1 METQTLGRGMMIL
14 ACAVGMG
21 LLTMFFADVEDRQ
34 RNPNQLP
41 VSHSS
46 QAQHQVELAR
56 NRAGHYLVTGTIN
69 RQPAEFLL
77 DTGATDVVIPEV
89 LAGSLNI
96 SRGRPMR
103 AMTANGPITVYE
115 TRLDELSIGAITLFD
130 VRASIN
136 PAMQAS
142 QILLGMSALK
152 QIEFI
157 QRGDSLTLTQY
168 LE

>member
-1 METQTLGRGMMIL
+1 MFL
-14 ACAVGMG
+14 ACALGLG
-21 LLTMFFADVEDRQ
+21 LLTLFFSSVEDRQ
-34 RNPNQLP
+34 RNPNQQPQSL
-41 VSHSS
+41 SGRGI
-46 QAQHQVELAR
+46 HQVELAR

-77 DTGATDVVIPEV
+77 DTGATDVVIPAS
-89 LAGSLNI
+89 LAGALKV
-96 SRGRPMR
+96 SRGRPLR

-115 TRLDELSIGAITLFD
+115 TRLEELSIGAITLHD

-142 QILLGMSALK
+142 EILLGMSALK
-152 QIEFI
+152 QIEFV